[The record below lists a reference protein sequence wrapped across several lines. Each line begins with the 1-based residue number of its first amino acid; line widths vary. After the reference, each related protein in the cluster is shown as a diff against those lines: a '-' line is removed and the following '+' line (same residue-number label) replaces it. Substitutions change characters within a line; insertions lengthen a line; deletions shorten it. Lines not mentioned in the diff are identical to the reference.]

1 MPADYF
7 IRPVP
12 SKTKTPVPWYVVSF
26 DKKSIKPFQLFVVG
40 KVGTLFSQNRRQLEW
55 LQDATFAKP
64 VQAV

>member
-1 MPADYF
+1 MED
-7 IRPVP
+7 P
-12 SKTKTPVPWYVVSF
+12 SQAITKTLDPWYVVSF